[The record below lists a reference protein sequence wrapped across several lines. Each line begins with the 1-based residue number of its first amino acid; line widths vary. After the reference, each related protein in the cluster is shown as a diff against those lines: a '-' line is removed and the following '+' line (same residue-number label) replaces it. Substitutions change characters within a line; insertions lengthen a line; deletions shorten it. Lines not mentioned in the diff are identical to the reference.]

1 MQVIYEAE
9 NLRYETP
16 GAAAIDLRY
25 HGMEKF
31 SLYPGE
37 LRTVGTGLK
46 MTLPP
51 STCALIIP
59 RSGSGRK
66 GLVLGN
72 GVGLIDMD
80 YRGEIMLTLL
90 NRSTYPID
98 IIPGERVAQMIFTVV
113 IRPTFE
119 YVSEFTSVTERGE
132 NGFGSTG
139 VT

>member
-25 HGMEKF
+25 HGEEKF